1 MKNKAFYIAPACE
14 QEALEPEKSVLSVSK
29 TEGIDLPDIPEEDF

>member
-1 MKNKAFYIAPACE
+1 MKTKAFYIAPVCE
-14 QEALEPEKSVLSVSK
+14 QEALEPENSVLTVCS